1 MIFWAN
7 FESKWVFGTLLSDH
21 NVMFGYKECYVVLIT
36 LRNQVIYG
44 LPKFIG
50 ISDSLFD

>member
-1 MIFWAN
+1 M
-7 FESKWVFGTLLSDH
+7 FGTLLSDH

-44 LPKFIG
+44 LPKFTG
-50 ISDSLFD
+50 IPDSFFNEL